1 MTPYEV
7 QRYTRYVGT
16 PREDTRM
23 LERHHVEDWLNR
35 ACWTNDST
43 FHEIVES
50 IMSSGSDDEDEW
62 LVIMENII
70 ERENWPFA

>member
-1 MTPYEV
+1 
-7 QRYTRYVGT
+7 
-16 PREDTRM
+16 M